1 MKEVNKKK
9 DYVIAIILAVIA
21 GISLNL
27 KMTIFTVKQLEESAR
42 LEGLPRLEGMHS
54 WFRLVWD
61 FKMSLDGYSMK
72 ELFLVVLLVF
82 LFYKALQIKDFRA
95 RKCAVIPGLLFAF
108 FEVFGRSFKETDGW
122 SEVFGTT
129 RNLVKAGFKFAGLF
143 LLFYAVC
150 ILFLHWFSQ
159 VSLITEKETRE
170 KSWFTCNVKSF
181 FVVFALILLM
191 WLPYAVADFPGMTSY
206 DFFDELDTFYGNDTN
221 SLRVVV
227 PISDEV
233 TLNNNNPVLQT
244 MLAVTAM
251 KIGNYL
257 GSPYIGIG
265 LFCYTQMI
273 VFALILSYSIYYMS
287 KLRIRTGFRVLT
299 LLFYGLLPWHAN
311 FALTTLKDTN
321 FSFIM
326 LLYIIFLSD
335 CILHSEEFFAKKSKL
350 ILFAVLNLLLML
362 LRNNGVYVLLVV
374 DVILL
379 IAFRKQWKKMLIPTV
394 IPIFVYMVLIMHVL
408 YPALKISPGSKAEM
422 YSVPFQQIARL
433 VKEQGDH
440 IDKED
445 QEIIKKVL
453 TKYDELPERYDPE
466 LADKVKS
473 TYNKYTTSE
482 EMSDFLKVWAKYLR
496 KYPSIY
502 VQATMCGCYGYFY
515 PEAEHWLIYTRIES
529 PGLRYGVK
537 SPEKLRTWRLELHQM
552 SYIIKQIPGL
562 GMLVSLGFY
571 AWLLIIQIVY
581 LVYRK
586 DQRKILLWLPIIVLM
601 LTVFVGPANTMPRY
615 VYPLVLTMP
624 LLWGLSGCRIQT
636 VSQKST
642 GNEEHSKMEES

>member
-1 MKEVNKKK
+1 MEDINKKK
-9 DYVIAIILAVIA
+9 EYVIAIILAVVA

-27 KMTIFTVKQLEESAR
+27 RMTIFTVKQLEENA
-42 LEGLPRLEGMHS
+42 GIEGMHK
-54 WFRLVWD
+54 WFRLIWD
-61 FKMSLDGYSMK
+61 FKMSLDGYSFK
-72 ELFLVVLLVF
+72 ELLLVCLLAF
-82 LFYKALQIKDFRA
+82 LFYKVIQIKEPRV
-95 RKCAVIPGLLFAF
+95 RKYAIIPGLLFAF
-108 FEVFGRSFKETDGW
+108 FEVFGRSFKETAGW

-129 RNLVKAGFKFAGLF
+129 RNLCKAGFKYVGLF
-143 LLFYAVC
+143 LLFYAIC
-150 ILFLHWFSQ
+150 ILVLSWLGGLSFVAQ
-159 VSLITEKETRE
+159 KDVED

-191 WLPYAVADFPGMTSY
+191 WLPYALADFPGLTNY

-244 MLAVTAM
+244 MMAVTVM
-251 KIGNYL
+251 KIGNLL
-257 GSPYIGIG
+257 GSPYIGIF
-265 LFCYTQMI
+265 LFCYIQMI

-287 KLRIRTGFRVLT
+287 KLRIRTGYRVLT

-311 FALTTLKDTN
+311 FALATLKDTN
-321 FSFIM
+321 FSFVM

-335 CILHSEEFFAKKSKL
+335 CVLYQEEFFAKKRKL

-362 LRNNGVYVLLVV
+362 LRNNGVYVLVVV
-374 DVILL
+374 DVVLL
-379 IAFRKQWKKMLIPTV
+379 IAFRKQWKKMLVPTV
-394 IPIFVYMVLIMHVL
+394 IPVFVYMVLILHVL

-453 TKYDELPERYDPE
+453 TKYDELPERYTPE
-466 LADKVKS
+466 LADRVKS
-473 TYNKYTTSE
+473 TYNKYTTPE
-482 EMSDFLKVWAKYLR
+482 EMSDFLKVWAKYLG
-496 KYPSIY
+496 KYPSLY

-515 PEAEHWLIYTRIES
+515 PEAEHWLVYTQIEP
-529 PGLRYGVK
+529 PGLNYGVK
-537 SPEKLRTWRLELHQM
+537 SPERLRVWRQEMNQM

-571 AWLLIIQIVY
+571 TWLMMILIVH
-581 LVYRK
+581 LVCRQ
-586 DQRKILLWLPIIVLM
+586 DRRKILLWTPIIVLM

-615 VYPLVLTMP
+615 VYPLILTMP
-624 LLWGLSGCRIQT
+624 LLWGLSGCPILS
-636 VSQKST
+636 VSQKDAE
-642 GNEEHSKMEES
+642 GKKASKIKED